1 MIGDRGLRRAIDRG
15 ARYLTLRQLDSGEIP
30 VHLAFHRDLRD
41 ARRDPSVFGSAV
53 AALSLYGANQPLCR
67 LIVAR
72 ATRHIAAERRPD
84 GTWSYW
90 PSVIPVAS
98 DADDTACCSLALIQ
112 SGRFIPDTIRANSSI
127 FERYRD
133 RSGLFQTWFADGWNL
148 LDSVVNANV
157 LAYLG
162 SRSSTVRATEYLID
176 LVRTGCEADSY
187 PYYADVASLHHGIA
201 RAMRVVGQLRICQP
215 SLTEKLR
222 ARLATDGPSEPLIV
236 VAQSLS
242 ALALLGVRLIPEFRS
257 AAARLLDAQRPDGG
271 WPAEAYYTGPPCGAV
286 TAWYGSD
293 EIVSVLCVEALLRAS
308 QGKPE

>member
-1 MIGDRGLRRAIDRG
+1 VIGQRGLRRAIDRG
-15 ARYLTLRQLDSGEIP
+15 AHYLALRQLDSGEIP

-53 AALSLYGANQPLCR
+53 AALSLYGANHPLCK
-67 LIVAR
+67 LVVAR
-72 ATRHIAAERRPD
+72 AMRHIAAERRPD
-84 GTWSYW
+84 VTWSYW

-112 SGRFIPDTIRANSSI
+112 SGRFRPGRIRANLSI

-162 SRSSTVRATEYLID
+162 SRASTVAATDYLVD
-176 LVRTGCEADSY
+176 LVRTGCEADSF
-187 PYYADVASLHHGIA
+187 PYYADVASLHYAIA
-201 RAMRVVGQLRICQP
+201 RAMRVVGQLRTCQP
-215 SLTEKLR
+215 SLMDKIR
-222 ARLATDGPSEPLIV
+222 ARLATKVPSEPLIV

-242 ALALLGVRLIPEFRS
+242 GLALLGVRLIPEFRS
-257 AAARLLDAQRPDGG
+257 AVGRLLDAQRPDGG
-271 WPAEAYYTGPPCGAV
+271 WIAEAYYTGPPSGPV

-293 EIVSVLCVEALLRAS
+293 EIASVLCLEAIMRADPG
-308 QGKPE
+308 QT